1 MNIDELS
8 KDIKLYSDKY
18 YLIQYLNNNEFC
30 YAILDIGYPKYVFF
44 QKANLKKEIDL
55 YLNIEEI
62 LYKEELLKLIYGK
75 RYLIYSNIK
84 STLVPS
90 SYFSENEIKTYF
102 QFVHNLSE
110 YDELNYTYLSSIKAY
125 NIFSINSE
133 LVQILN
139 KKQKSVIFHSNHV
152 TIETLMRVINENN
165 CIYVYFN
172 NDLLEIAIK
181 ENNELRYFNQF
192 LIETED
198 DFLYY
203 INLIYDQLK
212 IEKNKLKFIYSG
224 NSNFERRIVDYIN
237 CYFLKPLILEVNWP
251 ETDIKIKDNYK
262 YQYFNLLYLY
272 NCELLEEN
280 IKEEF

>member
-1 MNIDELS
+1 MNFVILFQILV
-8 KDIKLYSDKY
+8 IK
-18 YLIQYLNNNEFC
+18 IC
-30 YAILDIGYPKYVFF
+30 FF

-62 LYKEELLKLIYGK
+62 LHKEELLKLLYSK
-75 RYLIYSNIK
+75 RYLIYSSIK

-90 SYFSENEIKTYF
+90 IYFSENEIKIYF

-139 KKQKSVIFHSNHV
+139 KKQKSLFYHSNHV
-152 TIETLMRVINENN
+152 TIETLMRVINEND

-172 NDLLEIAIK
+172 NDLMEIAIK

-192 LIETED
+192 SIENED

-212 IEKNKLKFIYSG
+212 IEKNKLKFFCSG
-224 NSNFERRIVDYIN
+224 NSKFEKK
-237 CYFLKPLILEVNWP
+237 F
-251 ETDIKIKDNYK
+251 
-262 YQYFNLLYLY
+262 
-272 NCELLEEN
+272 
-280 IKEEF
+280 